1 MSKTTPMNGM
11 KDWQE
16 NLEQMNEQFAKALEQ
31 NVEAQ
36 SKFMD
41 AWMESIEESA
51 ERMDAESGVEGY
63 VDAYETWMEAA
74 QETVSQLEE
83 AVDGE
88 DVSYEQFRDT
98 WLNAAN
104 QAFKDIMGTSAFA
117 AATGQT
123 VDEGLDMQQQLDE
136 MTQSNLHDMGFATE
150 SDIVEVGERLIE
162 LERRQQSVERKL
174 DRVLEHLEDGQ

>member
-1 MSKTTPMNGM
+1 MSKTTPMTDM
-11 KDWQE
+11 DEWQE
-16 NLEQMNEQFAKALEQ
+16 NVEQMNEQFAKALEQ

-41 AWMESIEESA
+41 AWMDSIEEST
-51 ERMDAESGVEGY
+51 ERVDMESGVEGY
-63 VDAYETWMEAA
+63 VNAYETWMEAA
-74 QETVSQLEE
+74 QEIATQLED
-83 AVDGE
+83 AVEGD

-117 AATGQT
+117 AATGQS
-123 VDEGLDMQQQLDE
+123 VDEGLEMQQQLDE
-136 MTQSNLHDMGFATE
+136 ITQSNLHDMGFATE

-174 DRVLEHLEDGQ
+174 DRVLDHLEDEQ